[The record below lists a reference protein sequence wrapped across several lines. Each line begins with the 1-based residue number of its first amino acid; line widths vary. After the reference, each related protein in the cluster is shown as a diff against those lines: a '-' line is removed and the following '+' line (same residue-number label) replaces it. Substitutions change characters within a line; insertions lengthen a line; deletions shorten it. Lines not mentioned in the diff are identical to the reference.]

1 MPEIPREVQETTEII
16 EVPTEPAFTQQ
27 LRLTQEHL
35 ERIRTLMIESDTSTV
50 ATKSEP
56 DLET

>member
-1 MPEIPREVQETTEII
+1 MPEIPREVVETSEVE
-16 EVPTEPAFTQQ
+16 EVPAKPAVTQQ

-50 ATKSEP
+50 ETKIKP